1 MEWSW
6 RTVLILLGLLAVVL
20 ILVDGYRRM
29 RRARQDQLRLDVRG
43 EYHFPDEPQ
52 NPELLGRARVVSPR
66 QREDDALPDDLPPL
80 SSREDD
86 LAFTAD
92 PHRASPTDTQPAPI
106 DPSTTAPIGALGT
119 QPEVASA
126 TLSVKDF
133 LTPLSATAPATD
145 GVDPVMPVS
154 QVQNAESADALPE
167 SVSDNKQERREQVV
181 SDEYSAVVN
190 DTVNEAV
197 AEEVA
202 ETDSADVPDPYDLP
216 PLTPEPEQETIAT
229 VSVIPKPQ
237 PVNLDESVPVLLDVD
252 ELGDEIVSAP
262 RVVNPSAVTPS
273 TAGVKTDVM
282 SDAAPVKSE
291 LGDEPESVPDNA
303 FDPYPE
309 VESVDE
315 IDDPHLEDEVDEVP
329 PHDAQIVNYAGDQAE
344 RLADRP
350 EPELVLVIHAL
361 ARDLEGFRGRDVLFL
376 FNSCDLRFGEKH
388 IFHRFEL
395 ADGQGCVQFS
405 VAQTHE
411 PGVFDPS
418 QMATSRY
425 HGLSFF
431 LSLPGAHKPLDAY
444 EAMSEMAMVLSRN
457 LGADLL
463 DGEHS
468 ALTPQTM
475 EHDRQQIIDFERRR
489 RILQKRQGR

>member
-133 LTPLSATAPATD
+133 LTPLSSSFPAAD
-145 GVDPVMPVS
+145 AVDPAMPLRHDTQNVS
-154 QVQNAESADALPE
+154 SADEPSAP
-167 SVSDNKQERREQVV
+167 VSDNDQASNDQA
-181 SDEYSAVVN
+181 SNDQITAVEPDNPPGTEV
-190 DTVNEAV
+190 DT
-197 AEEVA
+197 
-202 ETDSADVPDPYDLP
+202 ADVPDLYDLP
-216 PLTPEPEQETIAT
+216 PIANEQERDEIAT
-229 VSVIPKPQ
+229 VSVIPKAQ

-252 ELGDEIVSAP
+252 ELGDDIVSAP
-262 RVVNPSAVTPS
+262 RVVTPSVATAELTAEVTP
-273 TAGVKTDVM
+273 A
-282 SDAAPVKSE
+282 KSE
-291 LGDEPESVPDNA
+291 LGDESESVPDNA

-411 PGVFDPS
+411 PGVFDPG